1 MWVHLRKERFSN
13 QRKSKLM
20 PRGDGPFK
28 VLQHINNN
36 AYKLELPSE
45 YGNVSATFNVSD
57 LSLFDVGDE
66 DDGADLRTN
75 PFEERGNDVNPSS
88 KPKEIQDPLIVQE
101 GPITRSKSKK
111 LQEAILG
118 LIRDIWKA
126 QEFQPNKASMEAQGI
141 IFNLFLC

>member
-1 MWVHLRKERFSN
+1 MAFYYL
-13 QRKSKLM
+13 
-20 PRGDGPFK
+20 
-28 VLQHINNN
+28 NN
-36 AYKLELPSE
+36 S
-45 YGNVSATFNVSD
+45 
-57 LSLFDVGDE
+57 
-66 DDGADLRTN
+66 
-75 PFEERGNDVNPSS
+75 DVNPSS

-126 QEFQPNKASMEAQGI
+126 QEFQPNKTSMEAQGI

>member
-1 MWVHLRKERFSN
+1 
-13 QRKSKLM
+13 M

-28 VLQHINNN
+28 VLQRINNN

-45 YGNVSATFNVSD
+45 YGNISATFNVSD

-66 DDGADLRTN
+66 DDGANLRTN
-75 PFEERGNDVNPSS
+75 PFKERGNNVNPSS

-101 GPITRSKSKK
+101 GPITRSKYKK

-126 QEFQPNKASMEAQGI
+126 
-141 IFNLFLC
+141 